1 MTQHLQPGAVVRF
14 KAPADTDEA
23 SLLFVVV
30 EDRGPRVLVCDVAS
44 PMKIKPQSAYAAADM
59 IVAAQATELRQIVAL
74 AKAEQDPAALGR
86 LYADVVGYDLH
97 EDDPTMSVDCLRAM
111 LTEFVGEI
119 CHAEGIDREVVGL
132 N

>member
-1 MTQHLQPGAVVRF
+1 MDQQLKAGDVVKF
-14 KAPADTDEA
+14 KTPADADEA

-44 PMKIKPQSAYAAADM
+44 PMIIKPQMAYLAADM
-59 IVAAQATELRQIVAL
+59 VVHEQATDLRRIVAL
-74 AKAEQDPAALGR
+74 ANAEQDPAALGK
-86 LYADVVGYDLH
+86 LYAELVGYDLH
-97 EDDPTMSVDCLRAM
+97 EDDPTLSADGLRSM

-119 CHAEGIDREVVGL
+119 CHADGIDREVVGL